1 MTPTNS
7 NSRCQGHTK
16 KGNLCRAA
24 ATAGGLCFFHANP
37 AKAAELG
44 RIGGRK
50 KTRVS
55 TEVADPLPK
64 LDNVRAVRDTVDKL
78 IADVYSGKLHPKIA
92 AGLAPLLNLQL
103 RLVEATDLERRL
115 DRVEQLTAKMRTRSA
130 ENGDTRER
138 HFGKPPFSK
147 WQGPRKP

>member
-1 MTPTNS
+1 MTPKNS
-7 NSRCQGHTK
+7 NPRCQGQTK
-16 KGNLCRAA
+16 KGNPCQAA
-24 ATAGGLCFFHANP
+24 ATTGGLCFFHANP
-37 AKAAELG
+37 NKAVELG
-44 RIGGRK
+44 RIGGRNNK
-50 KTRVS
+50 RPAA
-55 TEVADPLPK
+55 EVPDPLPK
-64 LDNVRAVRDTVDKL
+64 LDKVTAVRDTVDKL

-115 DRVEQLTAKMRTRSA
+115 ERVEQLTAKMRTRSG

-147 WQGPRKP
+147 WQGSRKP